1 MVLSRVKAQLLLALW
16 MIWAPSLLN
25 GFMVQPKRF
34 RPRHIVDSATT
45 GTSSVSGSGLPES
58 LLKTITKEGNGP
70 MVRLGDI
77 ATVKY
82 ACYVS
87 GNPSPFSRSTS
98 KAQKMMIG
106 EGAMIPG
113 FEQAIRSMRVGERCM
128 VQITDATL
136 GYGSTGVPSIV
147 PADALLDLD
156 IEVLEAQPATA
167 NIDFDRLAEA
177 DNTPRTAS
185 DIAAAFAF
193 RNQQKALNPEP
204 ELEGLDWFIAKAK
217 SFYFYGLFEGETGER
232 APWFLRPSITFPLAF
247 LVVGAAFYVSYVGGA
262 ISERGAQ
269 STDELDEIILS
280 STAMFNVIAIAFAES
295 PINL

>member
-1 MVLSRVKAQLLLALW
+1 
-16 MIWAPSLLN
+16 
-25 GFMVQPKRF
+25 
-34 RPRHIVDSATT
+34 
-45 GTSSVSGSGLPES
+45 
-58 LLKTITKEGNGP
+58 

-87 GNPSPFSRSTS
+87 GNPNPFSRSTS

-106 EGAMIPG
+106 DGAMIPG

-128 VQITDATL
+128 VQITDAAL
-136 GYGSTGVPSIV
+136 GYGSTGVPPVV
-147 PADALLDLD
+147 PANALLDLD
-156 IEVLEAQPATA
+156 LEILDAQPATA

-177 DNTPRTAS
+177 DNTPRTAT
-185 DIAAAFAF
+185 DIAAAFAI

-217 SFYFYGLFEGETGER
+217 TFYFYGLFEGETGER
-232 APWFLRPSITFPLAF
+232 PPWFLRPSITFPLAF

-280 STAMFNVIAIAFAES
+280 STAMYNIITIAFAGS
-295 PINL
+295 SINL